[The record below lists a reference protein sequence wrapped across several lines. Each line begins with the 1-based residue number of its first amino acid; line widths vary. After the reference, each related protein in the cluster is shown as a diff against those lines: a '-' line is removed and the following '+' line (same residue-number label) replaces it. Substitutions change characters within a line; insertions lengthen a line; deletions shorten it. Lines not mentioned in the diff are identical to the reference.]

1 MSAPWDDDEE
11 AEYDEY
17 DEEVRYVAGVWFKD
31 AEQHARRT
39 GRPLTCT
46 WEDALRW
53 ARIIVPA
60 ADEAEEDPYAELRVF
75 EHDPTAPEVFDGS
88 P

>member
-11 AEYDEY
+11 AEYDE
-17 DEEVRYVAGVWFKD
+17 EVQYVAGVWFKD
-31 AEQHARRT
+31 EEQHALRT
-39 GRPLTCT
+39 GQPLTST

-60 ADEAEEDPYAELRVF
+60 AADQEEDQYEELRIF
-75 EHDPTAPEVFDGS
+75 EHDHTAPAVFDGS

>member
-1 MSAPWDDDEE
+1 MSAPWE
-11 AEYDEY
+11 AEAADEYDEH

-31 AEQHARRT
+31 AEQHARRM
-39 GRPLTCT
+39 GQPLTST

-53 ARIIVPA
+53 ARIIVPSA
-60 ADEAEEDPYAELRVF
+60 ADQEEDAEPVAF
-75 EHDPTAPEVFDGS
+75 DDESTAPEVFDGS